1 MTIPSDATPPASNA
15 ASHDATNDVVA
26 TSDKTDAVTN
36 AARLRALNETI
47 RYTMWSVFRTSTP
60 LPEDDAERDRIAADL
75 QSFLDGLAATG
86 VTVRGLYDVAG
97 FRADAEVMVW
107 WHAEEVEALQAAY
120 KGLRRTALGK
130 HLTPVWSQVA
140 LHRQAEFNKGHVPAF
155 MADEEP
161 KAYLSVYPFVRS
173 YEWYILPEAERGKML
188 RDHGLLGRDF
198 PQVISNTVSS
208 FALGDWEWILGL
220 EAPELVDLV
229 DLMRHL
235 RATEARNHVREEIPF
250 YTGRRITPAEVAEV
264 LA

>member
-1 MTIPSDATPPASNA
+1 MTTPSDATPPASNA

-155 MADEEP
+155 MKEERVRN
-161 KAYLSVYPFVRS
+161 YVCVYPFVRS
-173 YEWYILPEAERGKML
+173 FDWYVLEESERREMLAE
-188 RDHGLLGRDF
+188 HGRMAR
-198 PQVISNTVSS
+198 PYAEVRANTIPS
-208 FALGDWEWILGL
+208 FALGDYEWLL
-220 EAPELVDLV
+220 AFESDDLPQMVDMMREL
-229 DLMRHL
+229 RKS
-235 RATEARNHVREEIPF
+235 RARLHVREETPF
-250 YTGRRITPAEVAEV
+250 YTGPRVEAPALVHG
-264 LA
+264 LP